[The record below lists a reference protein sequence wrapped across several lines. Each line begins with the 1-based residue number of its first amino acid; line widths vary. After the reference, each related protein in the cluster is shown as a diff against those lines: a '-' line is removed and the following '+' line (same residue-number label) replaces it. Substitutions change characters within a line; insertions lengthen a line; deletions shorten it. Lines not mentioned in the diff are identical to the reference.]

1 MTANRVIKITAPT
14 ENRHDIWFQ
23 ALSFLMNHTSES
35 HKEEHDEES
44 LNMQEFGDLLEAGSY
59 DNQSTTYLGT
69 PQMKSLR
76 LSAGWSHR
84 SLKKQS
90 SLTRHGSMRRLT
102 AKFSRDNRHLYENI
116 PTVQHLPHSQDEQH
130 YHHHH
135 GGDDSSY
142 ENVRSCCEGKES
154 ITI

>member
-1 MTANRVIKITAPT
+1 MTANRAIKITAPT
-14 ENRHDIWFQ
+14 ESRHDIWFQ

-35 HKEEHDEES
+35 CKEERDEES

-59 DNQSTTYLGT
+59 DNQSTTYLDT
-69 PQMKSLR
+69 PRMRSLR

-84 SLKKQS
+84 SLKTKS

-116 PTVQHLPHSQDEQH
+116 PTVQHIPLSLDHEH
-130 YHHHH
+130 HHHHHH
-135 GGDDSSY
+135 GDDSGY
-142 ENVRSCCEGKES
+142 ENVRSCCGGKEA
-154 ITI
+154 ITR